1 MTVFEKLKQQILECD
16 NVAEFVG
23 ILDGLEISAA
33 RECGGEPNTIPILDF
48 AEYLEQEV
56 LSKDIR

>member
-1 MTVFEKLKQQILECD
+1 MTVFEKLKQQILDCD

-23 ILDGLEISAA
+23 ILDGLEISVA

-48 AEYLEQEV
+48 ADCLKQEII
-56 LSKDIR
+56 STE